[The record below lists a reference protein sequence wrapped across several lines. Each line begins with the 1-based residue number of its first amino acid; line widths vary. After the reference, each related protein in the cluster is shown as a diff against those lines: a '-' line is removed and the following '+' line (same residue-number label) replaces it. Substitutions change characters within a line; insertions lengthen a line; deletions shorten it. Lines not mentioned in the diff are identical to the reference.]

1 MLSAFASLFDNLI
14 SALSPEMA
22 LAGGI
27 PFPKETGKEKPFF
40 GCFKGGGGTPNI
52 SNPPSPPQINFPAVP
67 PPPPPPPPP
76 PTASSADV
84 AQAQQQGAVA
94 AASGFG
100 FNASLLKGGPGA
112 AQGPT
117 NTSTGTGSLL
127 GNK

>member
-27 PFPKETGKEKPFF
+27 QLPPDKDEKPSLWT
-40 GCFKGGGGTPNI
+40 FKGGGQTPYI
-52 SNPPSPPQINFPAVP
+52 APPPTAPAINFPAVP

-76 PTASSADV
+76 PSASSADV

-100 FNASLLKGGPGA
+100 FNASLLKGGPGT

-117 NTSTGTGSLL
+117 NTASGTGSLL
-127 GNK
+127 GNR